1 MAPGAWRTAR
11 NFWTKTDPGAPSDS
25 HGSPVT
31 DHTQLSKR
39 LIVLLAAVSA
49 LGPSATQI
57 LLPAIPVIRQDFAVS
72 DDVAQL
78 TLSLSM
84 AAIALGTL
92 SYGPLADK
100 FGRRPIIMLGLF
112 ICLLGSLLSAV
123 AETIELLV
131 VGRFVQAFGAAV
143 GLVLARAI
151 IRDVYGPAESARVIA
166 TLVMVMVVIPMI
178 SPAVGGELL
187 IRYGWQSIGAAFA
200 VFSLAM
206 LLMTAWSLPETLREP
221 VPFAGVGAMLRT
233 FGDLMSSRVFSG
245 YAFCVAFVSVVFFS
259 FIAAG
264 PEILVS
270 VYGRPA
276 NEYGYYFI
284 LMPCGFMVGNFVSRH
299 LVRKLHVDRLMLIGM
314 TIAIAGICLAFA
326 LQLVGWLHPLALF
339 APVSLTVLGNGIT
352 LPNAQAA
359 AINEFPQLAGSASGL
374 TGFLQM
380 ALSAL
385 AAQLVAAVYNGTA
398 YPLLCIMLLAA
409 LLSLGSFRA
418 GVGLGNTGLAAGAKL
433 RDQVG
438 GADSRS

>member
-1 MAPGAWRTAR
+1 M
-11 NFWTKTDPGAPSDS
+11 TDRK
-25 HGSPVT
+25 H
-31 DHTQLSKR
+31 LSKR
-39 LIVLLAAVSA
+39 LIVLLAAISA

-57 LLPAIPVIRQDFAVS
+57 LLPAVPVIRQDFAVS
-72 DDVAQL
+72 DDIAQL

-84 AAIALGTL
+84 AAIAFGTL
-92 SYGPLADK
+92 TYGPLADK
-100 FGRRPIIMLGLF
+100 FGRRPIILLGLF
-112 ICLLGSLLSAV
+112 ICFAGSLLCAL

-187 IRYGWQSIGAAFA
+187 IRYGWESIGTAFA
-200 VFSLAM
+200 IFSLAM
-206 LLMTAWSLPETLREP
+206 FFMTGFSLPETLKEP
-221 VPFAGVGAMLRT
+221 VPFEGVGSMLRT
-233 FGDLMSSRVFSG
+233 FGELLSSRVFSG

-284 LMPCGFMVGNFVSRH
+284 LMPCGFMAGTYIARH
-299 LVRKLHVDRLMLIGM
+299 YGLRLHIDRLMLIGM

-326 LQLVGWLHPLALF
+326 LQLAGWMHPLALF

-359 AINEFPQLAGSASGL
+359 AINEFPRLAGSASGL

-398 YPLLCIMLLAA
+398 YPLLFIMLAA
-409 LLSLGSFRA
+409 SLLSLGSFRI
-418 GVGLGNTGLAAGAKL
+418 GVGLGNTGLASSSRL
-433 RDQVG
+433 RDQPG
-438 GADSRS
+438 GADSRN

>member
-1 MAPGAWRTAR
+1 M
-11 NFWTKTDPGAPSDS
+11 TDRK
-25 HGSPVT
+25 H
-31 DHTQLSKR
+31 LSKR

-57 LLPAIPVIRQDFAVS
+57 LLPAVPVIRQDFAVS
-72 DDVAQL
+72 DDIAQL

-84 AAIALGTL
+84 AAIACGTL
-92 SYGPLADK
+92 TYGPLADK
-100 FGRRPIIMLGLF
+100 FGRRPIILLGLF
-112 ICLLGSLLSAV
+112 ICFAGSLLCAL

-131 VGRFVQAFGAAV
+131 AGRFVQAFGAAV

-178 SPAVGGELL
+178 SPTVGGELL
-187 IRYGWQSIGAAFA
+187 IRYGWESIGTAFA
-200 VFSLAM
+200 VFSLGM
-206 LLMTAWSLPETLREP
+206 FFMTGFSLPETLKEP
-221 VPFAGVGAMLRT
+221 VAFEGVGSMLRT
-233 FGDLMSSRVFSG
+233 FGELLSSRVFSG

-284 LMPCGFMVGNFVSRH
+284 MMPCGFMAGSWIARH
-299 LVRKLHVDRLMLIGM
+299 YGLRLHIDRLMLIGM
-314 TIAIAGICLAFA
+314 TIAVVGICLAFA
-326 LQLVGWLHPLALF
+326 LQLAGWMHPLALF

-359 AINEFPQLAGSASGL
+359 AINEFPRLAGSASGL

-385 AAQLVAAVYNGTA
+385 AAQLVAVVYNGTA
-398 YPLLCIMLLAA
+398 YPLLFIMLAA
-409 LLSLGSFRA
+409 SLLSLGSFRI
-418 GVGLGNTGLAAGAKL
+418 GVGLGNTGLALSSRL
-433 RDQVG
+433 RDQPS
-438 GADSRS
+438 GADSRN

>member
-1 MAPGAWRTAR
+1 M
-11 NFWTKTDPGAPSDS
+11 TDRK
-25 HGSPVT
+25 H
-31 DHTQLSKR
+31 LSKR
-39 LIVLLAAVSA
+39 LIVLLAAISA

-57 LLPAIPVIRQDFAVS
+57 LLPAVPVIRQDFAVS
-72 DDVAQL
+72 DDIAQL

-84 AAIALGTL
+84 AAIAIGTL
-92 SYGPLADK
+92 TYGPLSDK
-100 FGRRPIIMLGLF
+100 FGRRPIILLGLF
-112 ICLLGSLLSAV
+112 ICAAGSLLCAF
-123 AETIELLV
+123 AGTIELLV
-131 VGRFVQAFGAAV
+131 FGRFVQAFGAAV

-166 TLVMVMVVIPMI
+166 TLVMVMVVIPMF

-187 IRYGWQSIGAAFA
+187 IRYGWESIGTAFA

-206 LLMTAWSLPETLREP
+206 LFMAGFSLPETLREP
-221 VPFAGVGAMLRT
+221 VPFAGVGSMLRT
-233 FGDLMSSRVFSG
+233 FGELLSSRAFSG

-284 LMPCGFMVGNFVSRH
+284 MMPSGFMAGTWIARH
-299 LVRKLHVDRLMLIGM
+299 YGLRLHIDRLMLIGM
-314 TIAIAGICLAFA
+314 VIAIAGICLAFA
-326 LQLVGWLHPLALF
+326 LLLAGWRHPLALF

-359 AINEFPQLAGSASGL
+359 AINEFPKLAGSASGL

-398 YPLLCIMLLAA
+398 YPLMFIMLAA
-409 LLSLGSFRA
+409 SLLSYGSFHL
-418 GVGLGNTGLAAGAKL
+418 GVGLRNTGLTSNSRL
-433 RDQVG
+433 RDQ
-438 GADSRS
+438 AQ

>member
-1 MAPGAWRTAR
+1 M
-11 NFWTKTDPGAPSDS
+11 TDRK
-25 HGSPVT
+25 H
-31 DHTQLSKR
+31 LSKR
-39 LIVLLAAVSA
+39 LIVLLAAISA

-57 LLPAIPVIRQDFAVS
+57 LLPAVPVIRQDFAVS
-72 DDVAQL
+72 DDIAQL

-84 AAIALGTL
+84 AAIAFGTL
-92 SYGPLADK
+92 TYGPLADK
-100 FGRRPIIMLGLF
+100 FGRRPIILLGLF
-112 ICLLGSLLSAV
+112 ICFAGSLLCAL

-187 IRYGWQSIGAAFA
+187 IRYGWESIGTAFA
-200 VFSLAM
+200 IFSLAM
-206 LLMTAWSLPETLREP
+206 FFMTGFSLPETLKEP
-221 VPFAGVGAMLRT
+221 VPFEGVGSMLRT
-233 FGDLMSSRVFSG
+233 FGELLSSRVFSG

-284 LMPCGFMVGNFVSRH
+284 LMPCGFMAGTYIARH
-299 LVRKLHVDRLMLIGM
+299 YGLRLHIDRLMLIGM

-326 LQLVGWLHPLALF
+326 LQLAGWMHPLALF

-359 AINEFPQLAGSASGL
+359 AINEFPRLAGSASGL

-398 YPLLCIMLLAA
+398 YPLLFIMLAA
-409 LLSLGSFRA
+409 SLLSLGSFRI
-418 GVGLGNTGLAAGAKL
+418 GVGLGNTGLASSSRL
-433 RDQVG
+433 RNQSG
-438 GADSRS
+438 GADSRN

>member
-1 MAPGAWRTAR
+1 MTDRT
-11 NFWTKTDPGAPSDS
+11 
-25 HGSPVT
+25 H
-31 DHTQLSKR
+31 LSKR
-39 LIVLLAAVSA
+39 LIVLLAMISA

-57 LLPAIPVIRQDFAVS
+57 LLPAVPVIRQDFDVS
-72 DDVAQL
+72 DDIAQL

-84 AAIALGTL
+84 AAIAIGTL
-92 SYGPLADK
+92 TYGPLSDK
-100 FGRRPIIMLGLF
+100 FGRRPIILLGLF
-112 ICLLGSLLSAV
+112 ICAAGSLLCAF
-123 AETIELLV
+123 AGTIELLV
-131 VGRFVQAFGAAV
+131 IGRFVQAFGAAV

-151 IRDVYGPAESARVIA
+151 IRDIYGPAESARVIA
-166 TLVMVMVVIPMI
+166 TLVMVMVVIPMF

-187 IRYGWQSIGAAFA
+187 IRYGWESIGTAFA

-206 LLMTAWSLPETLREP
+206 LFMAGFSLPETLREP
-221 VPFAGVGAMLRT
+221 VPFAGVGSMLRT
-233 FGDLMSSRVFSG
+233 FGDLLSSRAFSG

-284 LMPCGFMVGNFVSRH
+284 MMPCGFMAGTWIARH
-299 LVRKLHVDRLMLIGM
+299 YGLRLHIDRLMLIGM
-314 TIAIAGICLAFA
+314 VIAIAGICLAFA
-326 LQLVGWLHPLALF
+326 LLLAGWRHPLALF

-359 AINEFPQLAGSASGL
+359 AINEFPKLAGSASGL

-398 YPLLCIMLLAA
+398 YPLMFIMLAA
-409 LLSLGSFRA
+409 SLLSLISFRI
-418 GVGLGNTGLAAGAKL
+418 GVGLGNTGLASTSRL
-433 RDQVG
+433 RDQAS

>member
-1 MAPGAWRTAR
+1 M
-11 NFWTKTDPGAPSDS
+11 TDRK
-25 HGSPVT
+25 H
-31 DHTQLSKR
+31 LSKR
-39 LIVLLAAVSA
+39 LIVLLAAISA

-57 LLPAIPVIRQDFAVS
+57 LLPAVPVIRQDFAVS
-72 DDVAQL
+72 DDIAQL

-84 AAIALGTL
+84 AAIAFGTL
-92 SYGPLADK
+92 TYGPLADK
-100 FGRRPIIMLGLF
+100 FGRRPIILLGLF
-112 ICLLGSLLSAV
+112 ICFAGSLLCAL

-187 IRYGWQSIGAAFA
+187 IRYGWESIGTAFA

-206 LLMTAWSLPETLREP
+206 FFMTGFSLPETLKEP
-221 VPFAGVGAMLRT
+221 VPFEGVGSMLRT
-233 FGDLMSSRVFSG
+233 FGELLSSRVFSG

-284 LMPCGFMVGNFVSRH
+284 LMPCGFMAGTYIARH
-299 LVRKLHVDRLMLIGM
+299 YGLRLHIDRLMLIGM

-326 LQLVGWLHPLALF
+326 LQLAGWMHPLALF

-359 AINEFPQLAGSASGL
+359 AINEFPRLAGSASGL

-398 YPLLCIMLLAA
+398 YPLLFIMLAA
-409 LLSLGSFRA
+409 SLLSLGSFRI
-418 GVGLGNTGLAAGAKL
+418 GVGLGNTGLASSSRL
-433 RDQVG
+433 RDQSG
-438 GADSRS
+438 GADSRN

>member
-1 MAPGAWRTAR
+1 M
-11 NFWTKTDPGAPSDS
+11 TDRE
-25 HGSPVT
+25 H
-31 DHTQLSKR
+31 LSKR
-39 LIVLLAAVSA
+39 LIVLLAVVSA

-57 LLPAIPVIRQDFAVS
+57 LLPAVPVIRQDFAVS

-84 AAIALGTL
+84 AAIAVGTL
-92 SYGPLADK
+92 TYGPLADK
-100 FGRRPIIMLGLF
+100 FGRKSIILLGLF
-112 ICLLGSLLSAV
+112 ICFAGSMLCALA
-123 AETIELLV
+123 ATIELLIF
-131 VGRFVQAFGAAV
+131 GRFVQAFGAAV
-143 GLVLARAI
+143 GLVLARAM

-166 TLVMVMVVIPMI
+166 TLVMVMVVIPMF

-187 IRYGWQSIGAAFA
+187 VRFGWESVGTAFA
-200 VFSLAM
+200 LFSLAM
-206 LLMTAWSLPETLREP
+206 FFLAGFSLPETLKEP
-221 VPFAGVGAMLRT
+221 VAFAGVGSMLRT
-233 FGDLMSSRVFSG
+233 FGELLSSRVFSG

-284 LMPCGFMVGNFVSRH
+284 MMPCGFMAGSYIARH
-299 LVRKLHVDRLMLIGM
+299 YGLRLHIDRLMLIGM
-314 TIAIAGICLAFA
+314 TIAIVGICLAFA
-326 LQLVGWLHPLALF
+326 LQLAGWMHPLALF

-359 AINEFPQLAGSASGL
+359 AINEFPRLAGSASGL

-398 YPLLCIMLLAA
+398 YPLLFIMLAA
-409 LLSLGSFRA
+409 SLLSLGSFRI
-418 GVGLGNTGLAAGAKL
+418 GVGLGNTGLALSSRL
-433 RDQVG
+433 RDQPS
-438 GADSRS
+438 GADSRN

>member
-1 MAPGAWRTAR
+1 MTDRT
-11 NFWTKTDPGAPSDS
+11 
-25 HGSPVT
+25 H
-31 DHTQLSKR
+31 LSKR
-39 LIVLLAAVSA
+39 LIVLLAMISA

-57 LLPAIPVIRQDFAVS
+57 LLPAVPVIRQDFDVS
-72 DDVAQL
+72 DDIAQL

-84 AAIALGTL
+84 AAIAIGTL
-92 SYGPLADK
+92 TYGPLSDK
-100 FGRRPIIMLGLF
+100 FGRRPIILFGLF
-112 ICLLGSLLSAV
+112 ICAAGSLLCAF
-123 AETIELLV
+123 AGTIELLV
-131 VGRFVQAFGAAV
+131 IGRFVQAFGAAV

-151 IRDVYGPAESARVIA
+151 IRDIYGPAESARVIA
-166 TLVMVMVVIPMI
+166 TLVMVMVVIPMF

-187 IRYGWQSIGAAFA
+187 VRFGWQTIGTAFA
-200 VFSLAM
+200 LFSLVM
-206 LLMTAWSLPETLREP
+206 LFMAGFSLPETLKEP
-221 VPFAGVGAMLRT
+221 VPFAGVGSMLRT
-233 FGDLMSSRVFSG
+233 FGELLSSRVFSG

-284 LMPCGFMVGNFVSRH
+284 MMPCGFMAGTWIARH
-299 LVRKLHVDRLMLIGM
+299 YGLRLHIDRLMLIGM
-314 TIAIAGICLAFA
+314 MIAIVGICLAFVLLIA
-326 LQLVGWLHPLALF
+326 GWRHPLALF

-359 AINEFPQLAGSASGL
+359 AINEFPKLAGSASGL

-398 YPLLCIMLLAA
+398 YPLMFIMLAA
-409 LLSLGSFRA
+409 SLLSLGSFRI
-418 GVGLGNTGLAAGAKL
+418 GVGLGNTGLASNSRL
-433 RDQVG
+433 RDQAS

>member
-1 MAPGAWRTAR
+1 MTDRT
-11 NFWTKTDPGAPSDS
+11 
-25 HGSPVT
+25 H
-31 DHTQLSKR
+31 LSKR
-39 LIVLLAAVSA
+39 LIVLLAMISA

-57 LLPAIPVIRQDFAVS
+57 LLPAVPVIRQDFDVS
-72 DDVAQL
+72 DDIAQL

-84 AAIALGTL
+84 AAIAIGTL
-92 SYGPLADK
+92 TYGPLSDK
-100 FGRRPIIMLGLF
+100 FGRRPIILLGLF
-112 ICLLGSLLSAV
+112 ICAAGSLLCAF
-123 AETIELLV
+123 AGTIELLV
-131 VGRFVQAFGAAV
+131 IGRFVQAFGAAV

-151 IRDVYGPAESARVIA
+151 IRDIYSPAESARVIA
-166 TLVMVMVVIPMI
+166 TLVMVMVVIPMF

-187 IRYGWQSIGAAFA
+187 IRYGWESIGTAFA

-206 LLMTAWSLPETLREP
+206 LFMAGFSLPETLEEP
-221 VPFAGVGAMLRT
+221 VLFAGVGSMLRT
-233 FGDLMSSRVFSG
+233 FGELLSSRAFSG
-245 YAFCVAFVSVVFFS
+245 YTFCVAFVSVVFFS

-284 LMPCGFMVGNFVSRH
+284 MMPCGFMAGTWIARH
-299 LVRKLHVDRLMLIGM
+299 YGLRLHIDRLMLIGM
-314 TIAIAGICLAFA
+314 VIAIAGICLAFA
-326 LQLVGWLHPLALF
+326 LLVAGWRHPLALF

-359 AINEFPQLAGSASGL
+359 AINEFPKLAGSASGL

-398 YPLLCIMLLAA
+398 YPLMFIMLAA
-409 LLSLGSFRA
+409 SLLSLGSFRI
-418 GVGLGNTGLAAGAKL
+418 GVGLGNTGLASNSRL
-433 RDQVG
+433 RDQAS

>member
-1 MAPGAWRTAR
+1 MTDRT
-11 NFWTKTDPGAPSDS
+11 
-25 HGSPVT
+25 H
-31 DHTQLSKR
+31 LSKR
-39 LIVLLAAVSA
+39 LIVLLAMISA

-57 LLPAIPVIRQDFAVS
+57 LLPAVPVIRQDFDVS
-72 DDVAQL
+72 DDIAQL

-84 AAIALGTL
+84 AAIAIGTL
-92 SYGPLADK
+92 TYGPLSDK
-100 FGRRPIIMLGLF
+100 FGRRPIILLGLF
-112 ICLLGSLLSAV
+112 ICAAGSLLCAF
-123 AETIELLV
+123 AGTIELLV
-131 VGRFVQAFGAAV
+131 IGRFVQAFGAAV

-151 IRDVYGPAESARVIA
+151 IRDIYGPAESARVIA
-166 TLVMVMVVIPMI
+166 TLVMVMVVIPMF

-187 IRYGWQSIGAAFA
+187 VRFGWQTIGTAFA
-200 VFSLAM
+200 LFSLVM
-206 LLMTAWSLPETLREP
+206 LFMAGFSLPETLKEP
-221 VPFAGVGAMLRT
+221 VPFAGVGSMLRT
-233 FGDLMSSRVFSG
+233 FGELLSSRVFSG

-284 LMPCGFMVGNFVSRH
+284 MMPCGFMAGSYIARH
-299 LVRKLHVDRLMLIGM
+299 YGLRLHIDRLMIIGM
-314 TIAIAGICLAFA
+314 AIAVVGICLAFA
-326 LQLVGWLHPLALF
+326 LLLAGWRHPLALF

-359 AINEFPQLAGSASGL
+359 AINEFPKLAGSASGL

-398 YPLLCIMLLAA
+398 YPLMFIMLAA
-409 LLSLGSFRA
+409 SLLSLISFRI
-418 GVGLGNTGLAAGAKL
+418 GVGFGNTGLASSARL
-433 RDQVG
+433 RDQAS

>member
-1 MAPGAWRTAR
+1 MTDRT
-11 NFWTKTDPGAPSDS
+11 
-25 HGSPVT
+25 H
-31 DHTQLSKR
+31 LSKR
-39 LIVLLAAVSA
+39 LIVLLAMISA

-57 LLPAIPVIRQDFAVS
+57 LLPAVPVIRQDFDVS
-72 DDVAQL
+72 DDIAQL

-84 AAIALGTL
+84 AAIAIGTL
-92 SYGPLADK
+92 TYGPLSDK
-100 FGRRPIIMLGLF
+100 FGRRPIILLGLF
-112 ICLLGSLLSAV
+112 ICAAGSLLCAF
-123 AETIELLV
+123 AGTIELLV
-131 VGRFVQAFGAAV
+131 IGRFVQAFGAAV

-151 IRDVYGPAESARVIA
+151 IRDVYSPAESARVIA
-166 TLVMVMVVIPMI
+166 TLVMVMVVIPMF

-187 IRYGWQSIGAAFA
+187 IRYGWESIGTAFA

-206 LLMTAWSLPETLREP
+206 LFMAGFSLPETLKEP
-221 VPFAGVGAMLRT
+221 VPFAGVGSMLRT
-233 FGDLMSSRVFSG
+233 FGELLSSRAFSG

-284 LMPCGFMVGNFVSRH
+284 MMPCGFMAGTWIARH
-299 LVRKLHVDRLMLIGM
+299 YGLRLHIDRLMLIGM
-314 TIAIAGICLAFA
+314 VIAIAGICLAFA
-326 LQLVGWLHPLALF
+326 LLVAGWRHPLALF

-359 AINEFPQLAGSASGL
+359 AINEFPKLAGSASGL

-398 YPLLCIMLLAA
+398 YPLMFIMLAA
-409 LLSLGSFRA
+409 SLLSLGSFRI
-418 GVGLGNTGLAAGAKL
+418 GVGLGNTGLASSSRL
-433 RDQVG
+433 RDQAS